1 MNSKT
6 NFTYV
11 SILAKELVYL
21 YNAKKCRNFIILC
34 LYKHAHNKTILL
46 QKEGKF
52 KVKSNLTFL
61 MFQKRNDCQ
70 GYICYR

>member
-1 MNSKT
+1 M
-6 NFTYV
+6 NFTYI
-11 SILAKELVYL
+11 SIFVKELAYLPYL